1 MGTRTPRAGPDQ
13 ADELLADLLASL
25 LAADQIAAHGVLER
39 ALQAGWSADDVR
51 FALITPALH
60 EIGMRWERGAIGV
73 GDEHLATS
81 VCEWLLLT
89 LAGRTRRT
97 PPSGR
102 RAVVGCSEGELHA
115 LGARMVAN
123 VLTEA
128 GWTVLFLGAST
139 PASAWSPIVRSRHAD
154 AAVVA
159 TTMPDGVA
167 TVRPTLESIRA
178 ARPECLLAIGG
189 QAYAGRGGAAR
200 RVGADLFAEDPREL
214 IRAAEAL
221 RP

>member
-1 MGTRTPRAGPDQ
+1 MGAG
-13 ADELLADLLASL
+13 E
-25 LAADQIAAHGVLER
+25 
-39 ALQAGWSADDVR
+39 
-51 FALITPALH
+51 
-60 EIGMRWERGAIGV
+60 IGV

-89 LAGRTRRT
+89 IAGRARRR

-102 RAVVGCSEGELHA
+102 RAVVGCSEGELHT

-123 VLTEA
+123 VMTEA

-139 PASAWSPIVRSRHAD
+139 PAAAWSPIVRSRHAD

-159 TTMPDGVA
+159 TTMPAGIA
-167 TVRPTLESIRA
+167 AVRPTLDAIRK

-189 QAYAGRGGAAR
+189 QAYAGHRSAAR
-200 RVGADLFAEDPREL
+200 RLGADLFAEDPREL
-214 IRAAEAL
+214 VRAAGAL
-221 RP
+221 RQ

>member
-1 MGTRTPRAGPDQ
+1 MGTMPPRAGQEP
-13 ADELLADLLASL
+13 AERLADLLASL
-25 LAADQIAAHGVLER
+25 LAADQIAAHDVMEG
-39 ALQAGWSADDVR
+39 ALRDGWSADDVR
-51 FALITPALH
+51 FQLITPALH
-60 EIGMRWERGAIGV
+60 VVGDRWERGEIGV

-89 LAGRTRRT
+89 MAGRARRA
-97 PPSGR
+97 PPTGR

-123 VLTEA
+123 VMTEA

-139 PASAWSPIVRSRHAD
+139 PVSAWSPIVRSRHAD

-159 TTMPDGVA
+159 TTMPAGIA
-167 TVRPTLESIRA
+167 TVRPTLDAIRKT
-178 ARPECLLAIGG
+178 RPECLLVIGG
-189 QAYAGRGGAAR
+189 QAYTGHRSAAR
-200 RVGADLFAEDPREL
+200 RLGADLIAEDPREL
-214 IRAAEAL
+214 VRAVRTL